1 MKQLIH
7 RREALRTI
15 AGSFGSIAFAALAT
29 EQAWAESKQ
38 NPLAAKQPHFKPRA
52 KHVIFLSMRGA
63 PSHVDTF
70 DYLTPWLL
78 VQRSRPGCLYG
89 F

>member
-38 NPLAAKQPHFKPRA
+38 NPLAVCR
-52 KHVIFLSMRGA
+52 
-63 PSHVDTF
+63 T
-70 DYLTPWLL
+70 
-78 VQRSRPGCLYG
+78 
-89 F
+89 